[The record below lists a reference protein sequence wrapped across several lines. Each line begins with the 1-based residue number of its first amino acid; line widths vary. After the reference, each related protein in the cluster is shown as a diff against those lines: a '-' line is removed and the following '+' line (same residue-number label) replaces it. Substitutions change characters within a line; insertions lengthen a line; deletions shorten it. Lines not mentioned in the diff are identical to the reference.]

1 MVRASTQDRLNRQH
15 GFTLLEVLITVLIL
29 SIGLLGLASLQTKGL
44 QYNYSANLRSQAT
57 LLAYDMLDRMRANRN
72 ASIAGLYNINLGDSV
87 TASNCTGSGADCTPA
102 NMATFDKYEWKTELA
117 DRLPK
122 GNGEVES
129 TALAGTAR
137 QVTITVE
144 WSDNREKITNSGSP
158 VPAEKPQFKLR
169 TVL

>member
-1 MVRASTQDRLNRQH
+1 MQNRLNPQH

-72 ASIAGLYNINLGDSV
+72 AATAGLYNINLGGSV
-87 TASNCTGSGADCTPA
+87 TASNCTGSGANCTPA
-102 NMATFDKYEWKTELA
+102 QLASFDQYEWETELA

-122 GNGEVES
+122 GNGAVTS
-129 TALAGTAR
+129 TSLAGSVR
-137 QVTITVE
+137 QITITVE
-144 WSDNREKITNSGSP
+144 WSDNRNKIGDTSG
-158 VPAEKPQFKLR
+158 VGPAEKPQFTLR